1 MIHDIMVVNKT
12 CPQHFTKDKFQ
23 MAVSTWIVEGVA
35 KHFGNWDALGNN
47 ENKKGWVF
55 TVFQPQSLLLA
66 YPMI

>member
-1 MIHDIMVVNKT
+1 
-12 CPQHFTKDKFQ
+12 